1 MDLLEEVLARHGE
14 DGVECTFGFYACLA
28 AWFVPSAEMPTFVT
42 LVEDLL
48 KNRGRPVSS
57 PRWKVFFMFSV
68 PEESLELFYDN
79 CLRMML
85 SV

>member
-14 DGVECTFGFYACLA
+14 NDVECTFGFYAWLA
-28 AWFVPSAEMPTFVT
+28 AWFVSSAEMPIFVA

-48 KNRGRPVSS
+48 QFRGHPVSS
-57 PRWKVFFMFSV
+57 PRWKVVFMFSV
-68 PEESLELFYDN
+68 PEESLELFHDN